1 MLLFPSILCN
11 YFHQCGLQK
20 SDLKY
25 FGTIHPFKGV
35 RIYTSDPQGLK
46 GASEQS
52 YEKLVRIFGDL
63 VQAGRLAQM
72 ADGLHVLGNL
82 VMDLARNYVEV
93 LNRAEKYRLTF
104 KPSKVVVCPKNIKL
118 FGWELRG
125 SVWHPTSHTTS
136 ALVNAPKHNT
146 VKQMRSFFGSFKQLS
161 ASLPNYAS
169 TIHDLELIV
178 ANRSSAERLTWTPQL
193 ELSFQNAK
201 NLAAHPHGIA
211 EPRPSDQLYT
221 YSDYS
226 ADKRAVG
233 GRLVIHRKTPNGSTI
248 ELIGGFYSVVL
259 DKHKKSWLPCEGEA
273 CGIRLVLELFQNQI
287 RESDNTTIHFT
298 DSQPWVLAW
307 K

>member
-1 MLLFPSILCN
+1 MTLF
-11 YFHQCGLQK
+11 
-20 SDLKY
+20 
-25 FGTIHPFKGV
+25 
-35 RIYTSDPQGLK
+35 
-46 GASEQS
+46 
-52 YEKLVRIFGDL
+52 
-63 VQAGRLAQM
+63 RL
-72 ADGLHVLGNL
+72 ADGLHVLGNS

-136 ALVNAPKHNT
+136 ALVNAPKPNR
-146 VKQMRSFFGSFKQLS
+146 VKQLRSFLGSFKQLS

-169 TIHDLELIV
+169 TIHDLEQIV

-226 ADKRAVG
+226 ADKHAVG

-273 CGIRLVLELFQNQI
+273 CGIRLVHELFQNQI